1 MAQLENLRLSVSK
14 QEAALSAITA
24 TAVATR
30 QDLTGGHTKAARRR
44 VTQYPRPYQNEI
56 CGLRK
61 CYCDCHQTTSLQPR
75 FWPLRISS
83 SASWK
88 PCSKASCR
96 NSKNASV
103 WISFTQIGIRL
114 AISLSLDVMLSSQES
129 YIRPSLS
136 FQRVV
141 RRTSPGFT
149 ILYELELGVRKDWG
163 KAKQDLLELFESGK
177 ASPRDVDPDGATW
190 LEVR

>member
-30 QDLTGGHTKAARRR
+30 QDLTGGHTIAAKRR
-44 VTQYPRPYQNEI
+44 VTQYPRSYQKEI

-61 CYCDCHQTTSLQPR
+61 CYCDYHQTTSLQI
-75 FWPLRISS
+75 WPLRISS
-83 SASWK
+83 SSSWK
-88 PCSKASCR
+88 PCSKASCQ

-141 RRTSPGFT
+141 RRTSPGFK
-149 ILYELELGVRKDWG
+149 ILYELQYGVRTDWS
-163 KAKQDLLELFESGK
+163 KAKQHLLELFETGR
-177 ASPRDVDPDGATW
+177 ASPRDIDPNGRMW